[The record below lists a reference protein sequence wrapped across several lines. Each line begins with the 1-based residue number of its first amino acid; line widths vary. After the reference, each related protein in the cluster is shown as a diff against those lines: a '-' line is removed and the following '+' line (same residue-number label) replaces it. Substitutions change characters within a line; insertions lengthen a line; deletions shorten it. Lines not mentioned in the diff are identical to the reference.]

1 MQEAIEL
8 ANSVLLHGH
17 RVFVRELEPFAL
29 PSKDEAQKIA
39 TCFDDWWY
47 GKLTFQF
54 PIHVEKQIV
63 QITFEQFGEVSKKN
77 LLLRLIIGTLA

>member
-8 ANSVLLHGH
+8 ADSVLLNGH
-17 RVFVRELEPFAL
+17 RVFIRELEPFAL
-29 PSKDEAQKIA
+29 PSKDEDQKIA

-63 QITFEQFGEVSKKN
+63 QITFEQFGEVSKIN
-77 LLLRLIIGTLA
+77 LILFRLI